1 MSRLKRLKSPE
12 NFIKYASISM
22 SVFAFDLALI
32 FLLVEKFGIVYYIST
47 SIAFLIATSTNYYL
61 HKKITFKGSNSSIQK
76 EYAFFMTFAIVGAG
90 LLPSLMYFGVDILG
104 YNYLGFRTFLAILIG
119 LFNYTLNTLHTFE
132 FKGDK

>member
-61 HKKITFKGSNSSIQK
+61 HKKITFKGSNS
-76 EYAFFMTFAIVGAG
+76 
-90 LLPSLMYFGVDILG
+90 
-104 YNYLGFRTFLAILIG
+104 
-119 LFNYTLNTLHTFE
+119 
-132 FKGDK
+132 